1 MYVGYTA
8 TFIGATE
15 IGGYAIAGAGTAV
28 DWQGGT
34 ISGTIDVQGGSLLVE
49 GTVAGTGTIDSDGGA
64 VTVGG
69 TTSSLTGVW
78 MLGPVG
84 MAGPLALSGTNA
96 GNYDTTITSGT
107 ISSDNG
113 WVIRPTHTTVIAP
126 GARLVVDG
134 SR

>member
-64 VTVGG
+64 VTVG
-69 TTSSLTGVW
+69 
-78 MLGPVG
+78 PVG